1 MADLLQQF
9 IAASEKKVADQQHRA
24 TVQYNIG
31 KYDAAVAAG
40 KEQYAR
46 LDLARSRAAGLRSRV
61 IENLDKYLIEFEAN
75 YIKHGGKVIWA
86 QDADEANREIVAL
99 LKAKGISEVVKSKSM
114 ITEEI
119 HLNAALQKENI
130 ASIETDLGEFIQQ
143 TDGEPPYHIVT
154 PAMHKSKEDVARL
167 YAQKLGA
174 PENMSPE
181 EITAWTRK
189 HLRGRF
195 KKAGAGITGANFL
208 IAETGSVALTENEGN
223 AWMSVAAP
231 NLHIVVAGIEK
242 VIPSLS
248 DLDIFWPLLAT
259 FGTGQKIT
267 AYNSIVSGPRTNGS
281 DAGPE
286 EMVLVLVDNGR
297 TNVLAQTEQRRALN
311 CIRCGACL
319 NACPVY
325 EAIGGHTYNAVYSGP
340 IGSVLM
346 QYMKPDT
353 GYRHLSYATTS
364 CAKCTESCPVNIDI
378 HKLLLYNRKDN
389 AVNAPVSKTENMMW
403 FFWKGAMMKRSN
415 MDKGGAKLKGFM
427 LRQFFRKSWGD
438 QRELPTVAPKSFNQL
453 WRERKGIK

>member
-1 MADLLQQF
+1 MADLLQKF
-9 IAASEKKVADQQHRA
+9 IADSEKKVADKAHRA
-24 TVQYNIG
+24 TVQHNIG
-31 KYDAAVAAG
+31 KYNAAVVNG

-61 IENLDKYLIEFEAN
+61 IENLDKYLIEFETN
-75 YIKHGGKVIWA
+75 YIRHGGKIIWA
-86 QDADEANREIVAL
+86 QDADEANREIIAL

-119 HLNAALQKENI
+119 HLNAALKKEGI
-130 ASIETDLGEFIQQ
+130 AAVETDLGEFIQQ
-143 TDGEPPYHIVT
+143 TDGEAPYHIVT

-167 YAQKLGA
+167 YAEKLGA
-174 PENMSPE
+174 PAGMSPE
-181 EITAWTRK
+181 EVTAWTRK
-189 HLRGRF
+189 HLRAKF
-195 KKAGAGITGANFL
+195 HKAGAGITGANFL
-208 IAETGSVALTENEGN
+208 VAETGSVALTENEGN
-223 AWMSVAAP
+223 AWMTFAAP
-231 NLHIVVAGIEK
+231 KLHIVVAGLEK
-242 VIPSLS
+242 IIPSLS
-248 DLDIFWPLLAT
+248 DLDIFWPLLAAY
-259 FGTGQKIT
+259 GTGQRIS
-267 AYNSIVSGPRTNGS
+267 AYNSIVSGPRSTG

-325 EAIGGHTYNAVYSGP
+325 EAIGGHAYNAVYSGP

-346 QYMKPDT
+346 QHMQPDA

-364 CAKCTESCPVNIDI
+364 CAKCTENCPVNIDI
-378 HKLLLYNRKDN
+378 HKLLLYNRREN
-389 AVNAPVSKTENMMW
+389 AVNGPSSKTENMMW

-415 MDKGGAKLKGFM
+415 MDKGGAKLKNFM

-438 QRELPTVAPKSFNQL
+438 QRELPAVASKSFNQL